1 VRATE
6 PSAVATR
13 ILVLNGPN
21 LNLLGVREP
30 AIYGSQTLADIERAL
45 SEQAAAHQAAVSFFQ
60 SNHEGALVDRIH
72 AARADGTDFIIVN
85 AGALTHTSVALR
97 DALAGVAIPFVEVHL
112 TNVHAREPFR
122 HHSYLSD
129 LACGCIVG
137 LGPAGYRF
145 ALEFALTRAP

>member
-1 VRATE
+1 M
-6 PSAVATR
+6 ATR

-30 AIYGSQTLADIERAL
+30 SIYGSATLADIERRL
-45 SEQAAAHQAAVSFFQ
+45 TDQAAEQHGSIAFFQ
-60 SNHEGALVDRIH
+60 SNHEGALIDRIH
-72 AARADGTDFIIVN
+72 ASRTDGTDFIIIN

-97 DALAGVAIPFVEVHL
+97 DALAAVAIPFIEVHL
-112 TNVHAREPFR
+112 SNVHAREPFR

-145 ALEFALTRAP
+145 ALEFALTAHTS